1 MTTTESSGSGDVSR
15 SMELLWGTGERATR
29 GPKPGLTLGRIVTAA
44 IELADAEGLAAVSMR
59 RLSTEL
65 GAGTM
70 SLYRHV
76 PGRAEL
82 VDLMLDR
89 VQGEGAHAPEP
100 DTAEPGTAEPGTAEP
115 GTAEPDAAQPDTAD
129 SAPAEP
135 APGWRKTVEKAARD
149 ELALY
154 QAHPWLLSV
163 NQTRPVLGPGA
174 VGGMESML
182 AGIKDTGLSDP
193 ELISV
198 IIMVSGY
205 VSGVART
212 QVHAVEVQQVTGIS
226 DDEFWR
232 AQEPMLSTVMTSG
245 RYPLMAALS
254 PEAFGP
260 DFDHFEFG
268 LQRLLDG
275 LEVLVEQRTK
285 P

>member
-1 MTTTESSGSGDVSR
+1 MKAMESSGSGDVTR
-15 SMELLWGTGERATR
+15 SLELLWGTGERATR
-29 GPKPGLTLGRIVTAA
+29 GPKPGLTLDRIVTAA
-44 IELADAEGLAAVSMR
+44 IELADAEGLGAVSMR

-76 PGRAEL
+76 PGRSEL

-89 VQGEGAHAPEP
+89 AQGEIRR
-100 DTAEPGTAEPGTAEP
+100 
-115 GTAEPDAAQPDTAD
+115 
-129 SAPAEP
+129 PAE
-135 APGWRKTVEKAARD
+135 ADGTDDTGGGSGTGTGWRATVERAARD

-174 VGGMESML
+174 VGGMEAML
-182 AGIKDTGLSDP
+182 AGIRDTGLTDP

-212 QVHAVEVQQVTGIS
+212 QVHAVETQKETGIT
-226 DDEFWR
+226 DDEFWE
-232 AQEPMLSTVMTSG
+232 AQAPVLTAVMESG
-245 RYPLMAALS
+245 RYPLMATLS
-254 PEAFGP
+254 AEAFGP
-260 DFDHFEFG
+260 EFDHFEFG

-275 LEVLVEQRTK
+275 LAVLVERRTGSGPK
-285 P
+285 

>member
-1 MTTTESSGSGDVSR
+1 MRTTDSSGGGDVSR
-15 SMELLWGTGERATR
+15 SLELLWGTGERATQ

-44 IELADAEGLAAVSMR
+44 VELADAEGLAAVSMR

-89 VQGEGAHAPEP
+89 VQGETAHP
-100 DTAEPGTAEPGTAEP
+100 AE
-115 GTAEPDAAQPDTAD
+115 DAAA
-129 SAPAEP
+129 APN
-135 APGWRKTVEKAARD
+135 WRGTVEAAARG

-174 VGGMESML
+174 VGGMEAML
-182 AGIKDTGLSDP
+182 AGIKDMGLTDP

-212 QVHAVEVQQVTGIS
+212 QVHAVEARTATGIS

-232 AQEPMLSTVMTSG
+232 AQEPVLAAVMTSG
-245 RYPLMAALS
+245 RFPLMAGLS
-254 PEAFGP
+254 AEAFGP
-260 DFDHFEFG
+260 GFDHFEFG

-275 LEVLVEQRTK
+275 LAVLVERRAN

>member
-1 MTTTESSGSGDVSR
+1 MATTESSGSGDVSR

-29 GPKPGLTLGRIVTAA
+29 GPKPGLTLDRIVTAA
-44 IELADAEGLAAVSMR
+44 VELADAEGLPAVSMR

-89 VQGEGAHAPEP
+89 VQGENARPPE
-100 DTAEPGTAEPGTAEP
+100 
-115 GTAEPDAAQPDTAD
+115 AD
-129 SAPAEP
+129 PSAPSPA
-135 APGWRKTVEKAARD
+135 APGWRKTVETAARE

-154 QAHPWLLSV
+154 QAHPWLLAV

-174 VGGMESML
+174 MGGMETIL
-182 AGIKDTGLSDP
+182 GGIKDMGLSDP

-212 QVHAVEVQQVTGIS
+212 QVHAVEVRQVTGVS
-226 DDEFWR
+226 DAEFW
-232 AQEPMLSTVMTSG
+232 QEQQPMLSTVMNSG
-245 RYPLMAALS
+245 RYPAMATLS
-254 PEAFGP
+254 EDAFGS

-275 LEVLVEQRTK
+275 LEVLVARRTGGR
-285 P
+285 

>member
-1 MTTTESSGSGDVSR
+1 MATTESSGSGDVSR
-15 SMELLWGTGERATR
+15 SMELLWGTGERSTR
-29 GPKPGLTLGRIVTAA
+29 GPKPGLTLDRIVTAA
-44 IELADAEGLAAVSMR
+44 VELADAEGLSAVSMR

-89 VQGEGAHAPEP
+89 VQGES
-100 DTAEPGTAEPGTAEP
+100 GTP
-115 GTAEPDAAQPDTAD
+115 AADPD
-129 SAPAEP
+129 SAAA
-135 APGWRKTVEKAARD
+135 APGWRKTVETAARD

-174 VGGMESML
+174 LGGMETML
-182 AGIKDTGLSDP
+182 AGIKDMGLTDP

-212 QVHAVEVQQVTGIS
+212 QVHAVEVQQATGIS
-226 DDEFWR
+226 DDEFWK
-232 AQEPMLSTVMTSG
+232 AQEPFLSTVMNSG
-245 RYPLMAALS
+245 RYPAMATLS
-254 PEAFGP
+254 GDAFGP

-275 LEVLVEQRTK
+275 LEVLVAQRTGGGS
-285 P
+285 

>member
-1 MTTTESSGSGDVSR
+1 MATTESSGSGDVSR

-29 GPKPGLTLGRIVTAA
+29 GPKPGLTLDRIVTAA
-44 IELADAEGLAAVSMR
+44 VELADAEGLSAVSMR

-89 VQGEGAHAPEP
+89 VQGESGTP
-100 DTAEPGTAEPGTAEP
+100 TAGTPTA
-115 GTAEPDAAQPDTAD
+115 DAAPV
-129 SAPAEP
+129 PHN
-135 APGWRKTVEKAARD
+135 WRKTVETAARE

-174 VGGMESML
+174 IGGMETML
-182 AGIKDTGLSDP
+182 AGLKDMGLSDP

-198 IIMVSGY
+198 MIMVSGY

-226 DDEFWR
+226 DDEFWK
-232 AQEPMLSTVMTSG
+232 AQEPVLSAVMTSG

-254 PEAFGP
+254 VEAFGP

-275 LEVLVEQRTK
+275 LEVLVTQRTGGGR
-285 P
+285 

>member
-29 GPKPGLTLGRIVTAA
+29 GPKPGLTLDRIVTAA

-89 VQGEGAHAPEP
+89 VQGEGPRAREPEADGSTP
-100 DTAEPGTAEPGTAEP
+100 D
-115 GTAEPDAAQPDTAD
+115 
-129 SAPAEP
+129 
-135 APGWRKTVEKAARD
+135 WRKTVETAARD

-212 QVHAVEVQQVTGIS
+212 QVHAVEAQQVTGVS
-226 DDEFWR
+226 DDEFWQ
-232 AQEPMLSTVMTSG
+232 AQEPMLSTVMNSG

-275 LEVLVEQRTK
+275 LEVLVDRRARR
-285 P
+285 

>member
-1 MTTTESSGSGDVSR
+1 MATTESSGSGNVSR

-29 GPKPGLTLGRIVTAA
+29 GPKPGLTLDRIVTAA
-44 IELADAEGLAAVSMR
+44 VEIADAEGLAAVSMR

-89 VQGEGAHAPEP
+89 VQVDNVGRPEP
-100 DTAEPGTAEPGTAEP
+100 
-115 GTAEPDAAQPDTAD
+115 AD
-129 SAPAEP
+129 
-135 APGWRKTVEKAARD
+135 APGWRKTVETAARE

-174 VGGMESML
+174 VGGMETL
-182 AGIKDTGLSDP
+182 LGGIKDMGLTDQ
-193 ELISV
+193 ELVSV
-198 IIMVSGY
+198 LIMVSGY

-212 QVHAVEVQQVTGIS
+212 QVHAVEVRQATGIS
-226 DDEFWR
+226 DYEFWE
-232 AQEPMLSTVMTSG
+232 AQEPYLSKVMTSG
-245 RYPLMAALS
+245 RYPVMATLS
-254 PEAFGP
+254 ADAFGS

-275 LEVLVEQRTK
+275 LEVLVAQRTGA
-285 P
+285 

>member
-1 MTTTESSGSGDVSR
+1 MATTESSGSGDVSR

-29 GPKPGLTLGRIVTAA
+29 GPKPGLTLDRIITAA
-44 IELADAEGLAAVSMR
+44 VELADAEGLAAVSMR

-82 VDLMLDR
+82 VNLMLDR
-89 VQGEGAHAPEP
+89 VQSE
-100 DTAEPGTAEPGTAEP
+100 
-115 GTAEPDAAQPDTAD
+115 
-129 SAPAEP
+129 SVAPA
-135 APGWRKTVEKAARD
+135 AGADASASPGWRKTVETAARG

-154 QAHPWLLSV
+154 QAHTWLLSV
-163 NQTRPVLGPGA
+163 NQSRPVLGPGA
-174 VGGMESML
+174 VGGMETVL
-182 AGIKDTGLSDP
+182 AGIKDMGLSDP

-212 QVHAVEVQQVTGIS
+212 QVHAVEVQQATGIS
-226 DDEFWR
+226 DDEFWQ
-232 AQEPMLSTVMTSG
+232 AQEPFLAAVMTSG
-245 RYPLMAALS
+245 RYPVMGSLS
-254 PEAFGP
+254 ADAFGP

-275 LEVLVEQRTK
+275 LEVLVARRTGGG
-285 P
+285 

>member
-29 GPKPGLTLGRIVTAA
+29 GPKPGLTLDRIVTAA

-89 VQGEGAHAPEP
+89 VQGEGAHVPEP
-100 DTAEPGTAEPGTAEP
+100 DTAEP
-115 GTAEPDAAQPDTAD
+115 DAAD
-129 SAPAEP
+129 SAT
-135 APGWRKTVEKAARD
+135 GWRKTVEKAARD

-212 QVHAVEVQQVTGIS
+212 QVHAVEVRQVTGIS

-285 P
+285 R

>member
-29 GPKPGLTLGRIVTAA
+29 GPKPGLTLDRIVTAA

-89 VQGEGAHAPEP
+89 VQGEGPRAPEP
-100 DTAEPGTAEPGTAEP
+100 EADGST
-115 GTAEPDAAQPDTAD
+115 PD
-129 SAPAEP
+129 
-135 APGWRKTVEKAARD
+135 WRKTVETAARD

-154 QAHPWLLSV
+154 QTHPWLLSV

-212 QVHAVEVQQVTGIS
+212 QVHAVEAQQVTGVS
-226 DDEFWR
+226 DDEFWQ
-232 AQEPMLSTVMTSG
+232 AQEPMLSTVMNSG

-275 LEVLVEQRTK
+275 LEVLVDRRARR
-285 P
+285 

>member
-1 MTTTESSGSGDVSR
+1 MATTESSGSGDVSR

-29 GPKPGLTLGRIVTAA
+29 GPKPGLTLDRIVTAA
-44 IELADAEGLAAVSMR
+44 VELADAEGLSAVSMR

-89 VQGEGAHAPEP
+89 VQSES
-100 DTAEPGTAEPGTAEP
+100 GTP
-115 GTAEPDAAQPDTAD
+115 TAEPDP
-129 SAPAEP
+129 SA
-135 APGWRKTVEKAARD
+135 APGWRKTVETAARG

-154 QAHPWLLSV
+154 QAHPWLVSV

-174 VGGMESML
+174 VGGMETML
-182 AGIKDTGLSDP
+182 TGIKDMGLTDP

-212 QVHAVEVQQVTGIS
+212 QVQAVEVQQASGIS
-226 DDEFWR
+226 DDEFWK
-232 AQEPMLSTVMTSG
+232 AQAPILSAVMNSG
-245 RYPLMAALS
+245 RYPVMATLS
-254 PEAFGP
+254 EDAFGP

-275 LEVLVEQRTK
+275 LEVLVARRTGGG
-285 P
+285 

>member
-29 GPKPGLTLGRIVTAA
+29 GPKPGLTLDRIVTAA

-89 VQGEGAHAPEP
+89 VQGEGARAPEP
-100 DTAEPGTAEPGTAEP
+100 DAGSTT
-115 GTAEPDAAQPDTAD
+115 
-129 SAPAEP
+129 
-135 APGWRKTVEKAARD
+135 APGWRKTVETAARD

-154 QAHPWLLSV
+154 RAHPWLLSV

-182 AGIKDTGLSDP
+182 AGIKDTGLTDP
-193 ELISV
+193 ELVSV

-212 QVHAVEVQQVTGIS
+212 QVHAVEVQQVTGVS

-275 LEVLVEQRTK
+275 LEVLVDQRTRR
-285 P
+285 

>member
-29 GPKPGLTLGRIVTAA
+29 GPKPGLTLDRIVTAA

-100 DTAEPGTAEPGTAEP
+100 DA
-115 GTAEPDAAQPDTAD
+115 AEPDAAEPHTAEPHTAD
-129 SAPAEP
+129 SATAEP
-135 APGWRKTVEKAARD
+135 HPGWRKTVEKAARD

-212 QVHAVEVQQVTGIS
+212 QVHAVEVRQVTGIS

-232 AQEPMLSTVMTSG
+232 AQEPMLSTVMNSG
-245 RYPLMAALS
+245 SYPLMAALS
-254 PEAFGP
+254 PDAFGP

-285 P
+285 L

>member
-1 MTTTESSGSGDVSR
+1 MATTESSGSGDVSR

-29 GPKPGLTLGRIVTAA
+29 GPKPGLTLDRIVTAA
-44 IELADAEGLAAVSMR
+44 VELADAEGLSAVSMR

-76 PGRAEL
+76 PGRSEL

-89 VQGEGAHAPEP
+89 VQAESGTPAADP
-100 DTAEPGTAEPGTAEP
+100 DSS
-115 GTAEPDAAQPDTAD
+115 AA
-129 SAPAEP
+129 
-135 APGWRKTVEKAARD
+135 APGWRKTVETAARD

-174 VGGMESML
+174 VGGMETML
-182 AGIKDTGLSDP
+182 AGIKDMGLTDP

-205 VSGVART
+205 VAGVART
-212 QVHAVEVQQVTGIS
+212 QVHAVEIQQATGIS
-226 DDEFWR
+226 DDEFWT
-232 AQEPMLSTVMTSG
+232 AQEPILSAVMSSG
-245 RYPLMAALS
+245 RYPVMATLS
-254 PEAFGP
+254 GDAFGP

-275 LEVLVEQRTK
+275 LEVLVDRRTGG
-285 P
+285 

>member
-29 GPKPGLTLGRIVTAA
+29 GPKPGLTLDRIVTAA
-44 IELADAEGLAAVSMR
+44 VEIADAEGLAAVSMR

-89 VQGEGAHAPEP
+89 VQGENGRPPE
-100 DTAEPGTAEPGTAEP
+100 TAGST
-115 GTAEPDAAQPDTAD
+115 
-129 SAPAEP
+129 
-135 APGWRKTVEKAARD
+135 GWRKTVETAARE

-182 AGIKDTGLSDP
+182 AGTRDMGLTDP
-193 ELISV
+193 ELVSV
-198 IIMVSGY
+198 IIMISGY

-212 QVHAVEVQQVTGIS
+212 QVHSVEAQQTTGIS

-232 AQEPMLSTVMTSG
+232 AQEPILSSVMTSG
-245 RYPLMAALS
+245 RYPHMAALG
-254 PEAFGP
+254 EDAFGP

-285 P
+285 R

>member
-100 DTAEPGTAEPGTAEP
+100 DAAEPATAEPHTADSDTAEPH
-115 GTAEPDAAQPDTAD
+115 
-129 SAPAEP
+129 
-135 APGWRKTVEKAARD
+135 PGWRKTVEKAARD

-254 PEAFGP
+254 PDAFGP

-285 P
+285 R

>member
-29 GPKPGLTLGRIVTAA
+29 GPKPGLTLDRIVTAA

-89 VQGEGAHAPEP
+89 VQGEGARAPEP
-100 DTAEPGTAEPGTAEP
+100 ERAGPADPGPA
-115 GTAEPDAAQPDTAD
+115 DAA
-129 SAPAEP
+129 PA
-135 APGWRKTVEKAARD
+135 AGWRKTVETAARG

-174 VGGMESML
+174 VGGMETML
-182 AGIKDTGLSDP
+182 AGIKDTGLTDP

-212 QVHAVEVQQVTGIS
+212 QVHAVEAQQVTGIS
-226 DDEFWR
+226 DDEFWQ

-275 LEVLVEQRTK
+275 LEVLVEQRTRR
-285 P
+285 

>member
-1 MTTTESSGSGDVSR
+1 MATTESSGSGDVSR
-15 SMELLWGTGERATR
+15 SMELLWGTGERSTR
-29 GPKPGLTLGRIVTAA
+29 GPKPGLTLDRIVTAA
-44 IELADAEGLAAVSMR
+44 VELADAEGLSAVSMR

-89 VQGEGAHAPEP
+89 VQGESATPAAHP
-100 DTAEPGTAEPGTAEP
+100 
-115 GTAEPDAAQPDTAD
+115 D
-129 SAPAEP
+129 SAAA
-135 APGWRKTVEKAARD
+135 APGWRKTVETAARD

-174 VGGMESML
+174 LGGMETML
-182 AGIKDTGLSDP
+182 AGIKDMGLTDP

-212 QVHAVEVQQVTGIS
+212 QVHAVEVQQATGIS
-226 DDEFWR
+226 DDEFWK
-232 AQEPMLSTVMTSG
+232 AQEPFLSAVMNSG
-245 RYPLMAALS
+245 RYPAMATLS
-254 PEAFGP
+254 GDAFGP

-275 LEVLVEQRTK
+275 LEVLVAQRTGGGS
-285 P
+285 

>member
-1 MTTTESSGSGDVSR
+1 MTTTDSSGSGDVSR
-15 SMELLWGTGERATR
+15 SLELLWGTGERATR
-29 GPKPGLTLGRIVTAA
+29 GPKPGLTLDRIVTAA
-44 IELADAEGLAAVSMR
+44 VEIADAEGLAAVSMR

-89 VQGEGAHAPEP
+89 VQGE
-100 DTAEPGTAEPGTAEP
+100 T
-115 GTAEPDAAQPDTAD
+115 AQPSERAA
-129 SAPAEP
+129 SAP
-135 APGWRKTVEKAARD
+135 APGWRKTVETAARG

-174 VGGMESML
+174 VGGMETML
-182 AGIKDTGLSDP
+182 AGIKDMGLSDP

-198 IIMVSGY
+198 MIMVSGY

-212 QVHAVEVQQVTGIS
+212 QVHAVEARRTTGIS
-226 DDEFWR
+226 DDEFWQ
-232 AQEPMLSTVMTSG
+232 AQEPVLTAVMTSG
-245 RYPLMAALS
+245 RYPLMAGLS
-254 PEAFGP
+254 AEAFGP

-275 LEVLVEQRTK
+275 LEVLVEQRTGH
-285 P
+285 

>member
-1 MTTTESSGSGDVSR
+1 MTTTDSSGSGDVSR
-15 SMELLWGTGERATR
+15 SLELLWGTGERATR
-29 GPKPGLTLGRIVTAA
+29 GPKPGLTLDRIVTAA
-44 IELADAEGLAAVSMR
+44 VEIADAEGLAAVSMR

-89 VQGEGAHAPEP
+89 VQGDKARRPRLSE
-100 DTAEPGTAEPGTAEP
+100 TGTA
-115 GTAEPDAAQPDTAD
+115 DAP
-129 SAPAEP
+129 
-135 APGWRKTVEKAARD
+135 PGWRKTVETAARE

-182 AGIKDTGLSDP
+182 AGIKDMGLTSP
-193 ELISV
+193 ELVSV

-212 QVHAVEVQQVTGIS
+212 RVQSVEARTVTGLS
-226 DDEFWR
+226 DDEFWQ
-232 AQEPMLSTVMTSG
+232 AQEPILTAVMTSG
-245 RYPLMAALS
+245 RYPLMAALG
-254 PEAFGP
+254 EDAFGP

-275 LEVLVEQRTK
+275 LSVLVAQRAGPQGTDEQRK
-285 P
+285 

>member
-1 MTTTESSGSGDVSR
+1 MTTTDSSGGGDVSR

-29 GPKPGLTLGRIVTAA
+29 GPKPGLTLDRIVTAA
-44 IELADAEGLAAVSMR
+44 VRIADAEGLAAVSMR

-89 VQGEGAHAPEP
+89 VQGE
-100 DTAEPGTAEPGTAEP
+100 
-115 GTAEPDAAQPDTAD
+115 
-129 SAPAEP
+129 SARPSDPSAP
-135 APGWRKTVEKAARD
+135 APGWRETVESSARQ

-154 QAHPWLLSV
+154 RAHPWVLSV

-174 VGGMESML
+174 VGGMETML
-182 AGIKDTGLSDP
+182 AGIKGMGLGDP
-193 ELISV
+193 ELVSV
-198 IIMVSGY
+198 MIMVSGY

-212 QVHAVEVQQVTGIS
+212 QVQAVEVQKATGLS
-226 DDEFWR
+226 DDEFWQ
-232 AQEPMLSTVMTSG
+232 AQEPVLSAVMTSG
-245 RYPLMAALS
+245 RYPLMATLS
-254 PEAFGP
+254 AEAFGP

-275 LEVLVEQRTK
+275 LEVLVERRAASAD
-285 P
+285 

>member
-29 GPKPGLTLGRIVTAA
+29 GPKPGLTLDRIVTAA

-100 DTAEPGTAEPGTAEP
+100 DTAEP
-115 GTAEPDAAQPDTAD
+115 DA
-129 SAPAEP
+129 
-135 APGWRKTVEKAARD
+135 GWRKTVERAARD

-212 QVHAVEVQQVTGIS
+212 QVHAVEVRQVTGIS

-285 P
+285 R

>member
-1 MTTTESSGSGDVSR
+1 MTTTDSSGSGDVPR
-15 SMELLWGTGERATR
+15 SLELLWGTGERATR
-29 GPKPGLTLGRIVTAA
+29 GPKPGLTLDRIVTAA

-89 VQGEGAHAPEP
+89 VQGETARPSEAAPS
-100 DTAEPGTAEPGTAEP
+100 T
-115 GTAEPDAAQPDTAD
+115 
-129 SAPAEP
+129 S
-135 APGWRKTVEKAARD
+135 GWRETVETAARA

-174 VGGMESML
+174 VGGMEAML
-182 AGIKDTGLSDP
+182 AGIKDMGLTDP

-212 QVHAVEVQQVTGIS
+212 QVHAVEARTATGIS

-232 AQEPMLSTVMTSG
+232 AQEPVLAAVMTSG
-245 RYPLMAALS
+245 RYPLMAGLS
-254 PEAFGP
+254 AEAFGP
-260 DFDHFEFG
+260 GFDHFDFG

-275 LEVLVEQRTK
+275 LAVLVERRTN

>member
-29 GPKPGLTLGRIVTAA
+29 GPKPGLTLDRIVTAA

-89 VQGEGAHAPEP
+89 VQGEGAQAPEPEP
-100 DTAEPGTAEPGTAEP
+100 DT
-115 GTAEPDAAQPDTAD
+115 
-129 SAPAEP
+129 AEP

-285 P
+285 R

>member
-1 MTTTESSGSGDVSR
+1 MATTESSGSGDVTR

-29 GPKPGLTLGRIVTAA
+29 GPKPGLTLDRIVTAA
-44 IELADAEGLAAVSMR
+44 VELADSEGLAAVSMR

-89 VQGEGAHAPEP
+89 VQGENARPPEA
-100 DTAEPGTAEPGTAEP
+100 THSTT
-115 GTAEPDAAQPDTAD
+115 
-129 SAPAEP
+129 
-135 APGWRKTVEKAARD
+135 APGWRKTVEAAARE

-154 QAHPWLLSV
+154 QAHPWLLAV

-174 VGGMESML
+174 MGGMERML
-182 AGIKDTGLSDP
+182 TGIKDMGLSDP

-212 QVHAVEVQQVTGIS
+212 QVHAVEVRRATGVS
-226 DDEFWR
+226 DAEFWQS
-232 AQEPMLSTVMTSG
+232 QEPMLSTVMNSG
-245 RYPLMAALS
+245 RYPAMATLS
-254 PEAFGP
+254 EDAFGS

-275 LEVLVEQRTK
+275 LEVLVAQRTGGR
-285 P
+285 

>member
-1 MTTTESSGSGDVSR
+1 MATTESSGGGDVSR

-29 GPKPGLTLGRIVTAA
+29 GPKPGLTLDRIVTAA
-44 IELADAEGLAAVSMR
+44 VELADAEGLSAVSMR

-82 VDLMLDR
+82 MDLMLDR
-89 VQGEGAHAPEP
+89 VQGESGGSAADP
-100 DTAEPGTAEPGTAEP
+100 DPS
-115 GTAEPDAAQPDTAD
+115 AA
-129 SAPAEP
+129 
-135 APGWRKTVEKAARD
+135 APGWRKTVETAARD

-174 VGGMESML
+174 IGGMEATL
-182 AGIKDTGLSDP
+182 AGLKDMGLTDP

-198 IIMVSGY
+198 LIMVSGY

-212 QVHAVEVQQVTGIS
+212 QVHAVEVQQSTGIS
-226 DDEFWR
+226 DDEFWK
-232 AQEPMLSTVMTSG
+232 AQEPILSAVMNSG
-245 RYPLMAALS
+245 RYPAMATLS
-254 PEAFGP
+254 ADAFGP

-275 LEVLVEQRTK
+275 LEVLVTQRTGGGG
-285 P
+285 

>member
-29 GPKPGLTLGRIVTAA
+29 GPKPGLTLDRIVTAA

-89 VQGEGAHAPEP
+89 VQGEGAHVPEP
-100 DTAEPGTAEPGTAEP
+100 DTAEP
-115 GTAEPDAAQPDTAD
+115 DA
-129 SAPAEP
+129 
-135 APGWRKTVEKAARD
+135 GWRKTVERAARD

-212 QVHAVEVQQVTGIS
+212 QVHAVEVRQVTGIS

-285 P
+285 R

>member
-29 GPKPGLTLGRIVTAA
+29 GPKPGLTLDRIVTAA

-89 VQGEGAHAPEP
+89 VQGEGAQAPEP
-100 DTAEPGTAEPGTAEP
+100 ATV
-115 GTAEPDAAQPDTAD
+115 EPDAVQ
-129 SAPAEP
+129 S

-285 P
+285 R

>member
-1 MTTTESSGSGDVSR
+1 MATTESSGGGDVSR

-29 GPKPGLTLGRIVTAA
+29 GPKPGLTLDRIVTAA
-44 IELADAEGLAAVSMR
+44 VELADAEGLSAVSMR

-89 VQGEGAHAPEP
+89 VQGESGGSAADP
-100 DTAEPGTAEPGTAEP
+100 DPS
-115 GTAEPDAAQPDTAD
+115 AA
-129 SAPAEP
+129 
-135 APGWRKTVEKAARD
+135 APGWRKTVETAARG

-174 VGGMESML
+174 IGGMETTL
-182 AGIKDTGLSDP
+182 AGLKDMGLTDP

-198 IIMVSGY
+198 LIMVSGY

-212 QVHAVEVQQVTGIS
+212 QVHAVEVQQSTGIS
-226 DDEFWR
+226 DDEFWK
-232 AQEPMLSTVMTSG
+232 AQEPILSAVMNSG
-245 RYPLMAALS
+245 RYPAMATLS
-254 PEAFGP
+254 ADAFGP

-275 LEVLVEQRTK
+275 LEVLVTQRTGGGG
-285 P
+285 

>member
-29 GPKPGLTLGRIVTAA
+29 GPKPGLTLDRIVTAA

-100 DTAEPGTAEPGTAEP
+100 DT
-115 GTAEPDAAQPDTAD
+115 
-129 SAPAEP
+129 AEP

-212 QVHAVEVQQVTGIS
+212 QVHAVEVRQVTGIS

-285 P
+285 R